1 MEFSAREE
9 GNTVQCS
16 YCQFDVMPVGTGWSS
31 ARGRK
36 EMRVSVAT
44 CRCEVVLSVDTRD
57 VWTRCLLTLL
67 DYGH

>member
-16 YCQFDVMPVGTGWSS
+16 YCQFDVMPVGTGWSL

-36 EMRVSVAT
+36 ETQSNVAIVS
-44 CRCEVVLSVDTRD
+44 LM
-57 VWTRCLLTLL
+57 
-67 DYGH
+67 